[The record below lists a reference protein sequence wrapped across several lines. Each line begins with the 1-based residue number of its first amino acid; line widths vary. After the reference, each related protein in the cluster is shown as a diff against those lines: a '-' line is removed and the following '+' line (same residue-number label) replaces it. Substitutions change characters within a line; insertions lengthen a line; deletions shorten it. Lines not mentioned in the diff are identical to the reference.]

1 MKINR
6 IVKISFICSVLISSM
21 IILACTDNSGEKAPD
36 IGYDP
41 IPSNQGSAKFKT
53 LEYLKSISG
62 TKTITGQQGRAW
74 WQPMKDISGKYP
86 GLFGEDFSFA
96 NFFGGTNLANSRDI
110 LADECIKRWKE
121 GQIIALMWHPCPP
134 TYGEPCLFEGS
145 GNKNVKSKLT
155 DEEWTAL
162 ITDGTPLN
170 NSWKN
175 MIDAIVPSM
184 RKMQN
189 AGVEILWRPFHEMNQ
204 GAFWWGGRK
213 GPNGTAKLYRMM
225 HDYLTKTKGITN
237 LIWVWN
243 LQDFASLQTDLT
255 DYDPGSSY
263 YDVLSLDVY
272 WSDGTGL
279 TTTKYNAMVNKA
291 AGKPIGIGES
301 DVMYSSGDFLAQPK
315 WTHFMCWRELTQQ
328 KNSDQR
334 IYDIYNATNIL
345 TLDEM
350 PGWK

>member
-1 MKINR
+1 MNK
-6 IVKISFICSVLISSM
+6 FFACSVLMMLCWMVLFS
-21 IILACTDNSGEKAPD
+21 CTKKTGKGIPD
-36 IGYDP
+36 IEYDTIVITQP
-41 IPSNQGSAKFKT
+41 VKFKT

-62 TKTITGQQGRAW
+62 SKTVTGQQGRAW

-86 GLFGEDFSFA
+86 VLFGEDFSFA
-96 NFFGGTNLANSRDI
+96 NFFGGSNLANSRDL

-134 TYGEPCLFEGS
+134 TFGEPCSFEG
-145 GNKNVKSKLT
+145 GNENKNVKSKLT
-155 DEEWTAL
+155 DEEWKQLT
-162 ITDGTPLN
+162 TDGTPLN
-170 NSWKN
+170 SSWKR

-184 RKMQN
+184 QKMQN
-189 AGVEILWRPFHEMNQ
+189 AGVEVLWRPFHEMNQ

-213 GPNGTAKLYRMM
+213 GANGTVKLYRMM

-243 LQDFASLQTDLT
+243 VQDFATLQTDLT
-255 DYDPGSSY
+255 DYDPGDQY

-279 TTTKYNAMVNKA
+279 TTAKYHAIVAKA
-291 AGKPIGIGES
+291 NGKPIGIGES
-301 DVMYSSGDFLAQPK
+301 DVMYSSGDFAAQPK
-315 WTHFMCWRELTQQ
+315 WSYFMCWRELTQQ
-328 KNSDQR
+328 KNSNQR
-334 IYDIYNATNIL
+334 ISEIYNSSNIV